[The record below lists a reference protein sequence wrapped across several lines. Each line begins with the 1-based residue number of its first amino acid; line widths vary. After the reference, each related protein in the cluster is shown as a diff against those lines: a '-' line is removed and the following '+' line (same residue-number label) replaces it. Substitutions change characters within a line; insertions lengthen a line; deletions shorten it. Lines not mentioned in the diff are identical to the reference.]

1 MKAKT
6 VLIAVAVVALFGV
19 VGHFDYEDAKQEEI
33 SYCENVKSGQ
43 WPDYEGTYAKV
54 CEAEYGKPKKF
65 TNYSL

>member
-6 VLIAVAVVALFGV
+6 VLIVAAVVALFGI

-33 SYCENVKSGQ
+33 SYCENVKAGL

-54 CEAEYGKPKKF
+54 CEA
-65 TNYSL
+65 